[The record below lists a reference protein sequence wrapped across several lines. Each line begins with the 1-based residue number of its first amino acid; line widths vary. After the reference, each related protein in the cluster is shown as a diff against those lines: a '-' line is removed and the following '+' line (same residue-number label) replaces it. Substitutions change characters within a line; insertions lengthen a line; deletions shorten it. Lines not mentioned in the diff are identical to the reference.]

1 MSNNLLSCRSRIT
14 KEELI
19 FKKIQKQLMKGI
31 PIMIQNYINKYN
43 TPRVFQVFSTI
54 TFLTLPILMFLLEP
68 FGLYDAFKL
77 FARTYHIAVFDIFYW
92 NFGSFARSLA
102 QIIVVVAAITG
113 IVFIWLNRP
122 KASAICVGSLLL
134 IMLLS
139 LLRIWDFEDYYTTG
153 IYDSTFL
160 HVSVYDEY
168 YIQWGALALLIIF
181 LVLSLLSTK
190 EGPRQP
196 KAVTI
201 IQPTSSAASSAD
213 EIMKFKELL
222 DSGVITQE
230 EFDAKKKE
238 ILGV

>member
-1 MSNNLLSCRSRIT
+1 MSDSVA
-14 KEELI
+14 LI
-19 FKKIQKQLMKGI
+19 
-31 PIMIQNYINKYN
+31 
-43 TPRVFQVFSTI
+43 
-54 TFLTLPILMFLLEP
+54 
-68 FGLYDAFKL
+68 
-77 FARTYHIAVFDIFYW
+77 
-92 NFGSFARSLA
+92 
-102 QIIVVVAAITG
+102 
-113 IVFIWLNRP
+113 
-122 KASAICVGSLLL
+122 
-134 IMLLS
+134 
-139 LLRIWDFEDYYTTG
+139 
-153 IYDSTFL
+153 
-160 HVSVYDEY
+160 
-168 YIQWGALALLIIF
+168 LIIF